1 MSIHDLPLLNA
12 ILNAIA
18 STLLVAAF
26 ICIKKKRYAAH
37 GALMI
42 SAVAVS
48 AAFLVSYLIYHFSVP
63 PKSIGLPRGTFRT
76 AYLTML
82 FSHVVLAVVA
92 LPLIVIT
99 VTRAC
104 KRQWAKHKRIARP
117 TFWIWLY
124 VSVTGVLIY
133 VILYHVVP
141 AMYPEARSVGAI
153 P

>member
-1 MSIHDLPLLNA
+1 MSIQDLPLLNA
-12 ILNAIA
+12 ILNAAA
-18 STLLVAAF
+18 STLLVTAYV
-26 ICIKKKRYAAH
+26 CIRKKRYVAH
-37 GALMI
+37 GALMV

-48 AAFLVSYLIYHFSVP
+48 AAFMVSYVIYHFSVP
-63 PKSIGLPRGTFRT
+63 PRSIGLPRGAFRT

-92 LPLIVIT
+92 LPLIVMT

-133 VILYHVVP
+133 LILYHLVP
-141 AMYPEARSVGAI
+141 TMYPEARTVGAI